1 MAVADT
7 ATMDAGVATLGAI
20 TTTASMVVA
29 TTTTTV
35 AATATPVAATA
46 IMVAATAT
54 PAITTVTLVVTMAT
68 PVIAVVKPEAQVAV
82 ATTVAMGAEALTA
95 TEAVDPAAADIG
107 NSPEFF
113 NRKGTAGSRCCQP
126 FSIVMQ
132 FLVRVGDNPIL
143 PPTAA
148 SAETSLTGSAKMG
161 EPR

>member
-1 MAVADT
+1 MAPARGTAATMDVADT

-46 IMVAATAT
+46 IMVAATGT
-54 PAITTVTLVVTMAT
+54 PATTTVTLVVTMAT

-113 NRKGTAGSRCCQP
+113 NREKERLAA
-126 FSIVMQ
+126 
-132 FLVRVGDNPIL
+132 D
-143 PPTAA
+143 AA
-148 SAETSLTGSAKMG
+148 SRFPL
-161 EPR
+161 